1 MSNNMISFTCN
12 ICGAENQVDDFA
24 TERATCACGSNVR
37 LRALIHLLS
46 MELFGQDLLLRDFPK
61 LKAIRGI
68 GMTDNKCYAEILADK
83 FDYAN
88 TFYDREPCFDFTE
101 PHPLHA
107 GMYDFILSADVLE
120 HIAPP
125 I

>member
-12 ICGAENQVDDFA
+12 ICGAENQVVDFA

-46 MELFGQDLLLRDFPK
+46 MELFGHDLLLRDFPK

-83 FDYAN
+83 FDYSN
-88 TFYDREPCFDFTE
+88 TFYDRKY
-101 PHPLHA
+101 L
-107 GMYDFILSADVLE
+107 G
-120 HIAPP
+120 IAFVIRHTYAANRFQFRKIPQ
-125 I
+125 